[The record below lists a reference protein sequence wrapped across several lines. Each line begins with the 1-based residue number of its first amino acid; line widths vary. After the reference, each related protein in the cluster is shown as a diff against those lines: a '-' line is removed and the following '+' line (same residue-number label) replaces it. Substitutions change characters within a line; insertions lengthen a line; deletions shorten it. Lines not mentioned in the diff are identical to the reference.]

1 MVESRPQAFRQLQEE
16 MKALREHMKAIKHKI
31 AVMSGK
37 GGVGK
42 SIVTASLASV
52 FAEKGYGVGVLD
64 ADIHGPSI
72 PKMMGV
78 HGKSFKVSP
87 EGEILPIETDDGV
100 KIVSIDFLL
109 DEAQPVVWRG
119 PLKTAAIRQFL
130 AEVAWGELDLLL
142 IDLPPGTG
150 DEALSILQY
159 ISDIDGVLLITI
171 PSEVSQIVVK
181 KAVTFARKLNAPIL
195 GIIENMSGLICPKC
209 GARIEVF
216 SEGGG
221 EKIAKE
227 FSLPFLGRIPLDP
240 KISEAADAGKSFI
253 RLYPDSEA
261 AKSFIAIAEQ
271 LEARVL
277 KA

>member
-1 MVESRPQAFRQLQEE
+1 
-16 MKALREHMKAIKHKI
+16 MKAIKHKI

-52 FAEKGYGVGVLD
+52 FAEKGYNVGVLD

-78 HGKSFKVSP
+78 QGRSFKVSP